1 MIPKN
6 MRGVVYLEPGRIEL
20 RELPTPQPGPNDL
33 LVRIRAG
40 LTCGTDV
47 KTYRRGHP
55 IIKPPTLF
63 GHEYAGDIVE
73 VGANVSGFE
82 PGTRVVAHN
91 SAPCGTCFWC
101 KHGQTNM
108 CDQPV
113 YNFGAFA
120 EYIVVPGP
128 IVRLNTYEIPDHL
141 SYAQAAIMEPLSTV
155 VHGQGVVDI
164 QPGETVAI
172 IGVGG
177 PIGLMHL
184 QMALHRGASQVIGVD
199 LKEPR
204 LAVARQLGA
213 TTVINPQLVDPLEA
227 IFDLTKGRGV
237 DVAIESAGTA
247 ATWLTALRSA
257 RKGGRVLWFGGLP
270 QGTEISLDTHIVHYN
285 ELSLFGTY
293 HCTTQDVY
301 RAFQLITAGVVDARP
316 LISGEMP
323 LERVEDALQEM
334 IAGTC
339 VKMAILPDMGYE
351 GEHNLELAKME
362 L

>member
-1 MIPKN
+1 MIPKT
-6 MRGVVYLEPGRIEL
+6 MRGILYLEPGRLEL
-20 RELPTPQPGPNDL
+20 HELPTPQPGPDEI

-55 IIKPPTLF
+55 VIKPPTLF

-73 VGANVSGFE
+73 IGENVRGFE
-82 PGTRVVAHN
+82 PGMRVVAHN

-101 KHGQTNM
+101 KHGQANM
-108 CDQPV
+108 CEQPL

-120 EYIVVPGP
+120 EYIVVPKS
-128 IVRLNTYEIPDHL
+128 IARLNTYEIPDHL
-141 SYAQAAIMEPLSTV
+141 SYAEAAIMEPLSTV
-155 VHGQGVVDI
+155 VHGQSVVDI

-172 IGVGG
+172 IGAGG

-184 QMALHRGASQVIGVD
+184 QLALRRGASQIIAVD

-213 TTVINPQLVDPLEA
+213 TTAINPEFDDPLNA
-227 IFDLTKGRGV
+227 ILDLTEGRGV
-237 DVAIESAGTA
+237 DVAIESAGSS
-247 ATWLTALRSA
+247 ATWLTAMRSA

-270 QGTEISLDTHIVHYN
+270 QGTEIDLDTHIVHYH

-293 HCTTQDVY
+293 HCTPQDVY
-301 RAFQLITAGVVDARP
+301 HAFQLIVSRVVNARP

-323 LERVEDALQEM
+323 LECVEEALQKM

-339 VKMAILPDMGYE
+339 VKMAILPDLPYE
-351 GEHNLELAKME
+351 GQQVMELAE
-362 L
+362 AES